1 MQYHSKILK
10 IVKVTKK
17 NVNRLVFFGHP
28 LPEYTP
34 ANLLCSVSIDLSTQS
49 RCLSIH
55 YSLDN
60 IVGQIDPPPTPSKTC
75 IESSFHMDQVE
86 RK

>member
-28 LPEYTP
+28 LYCYILKELNWVLIIQAKY
-34 ANLLCSVSIDLSTQS
+34 LI
-49 RCLSIH
+49 
-55 YSLDN
+55 YFDN
-60 IVGQIDPPPTPSKTC
+60 NRVKDI
-75 IESSFHMDQVE
+75 
-86 RK
+86 